1 MIERWMRARW
11 SLLVIGIL
19 AALLGWQTLRI
30 EGFRAGHIT
39 AFGMDRWLIDLGGFK
54 PALASCTAQ
63 NVAFI
68 TAQAE
73 ADALA
78 AAANEDEER
87 RTAANAERSD
97 ASHADDQI
105 RADAAGRDYI
115 SRNRIAAGRV
125 RPQSDRGEASQTPAA
140 TGSGRAAIP
149 AEMPA
154 DPFVAISD
162 PDLQTC
168 TAAVTYAVG
177 AHNWA
182 QTLKRPET
190 AKPPG
195 PQ

>member
-1 MIERWMRARW
+1 MIERWLRARW

-39 AFGMDRWLIDLGGFK
+39 AFGMDRWLISLGGFK

-73 ADALA
+73 ATALQ
-78 AAANEDEER
+78 AAANEDEEA
-87 RTAANAERSD
+87 RTRANAKGSD
-97 ASHADDQI
+97 RNHEDDLA
-105 RADAAGRDYI
+105 RAGAAGRDYI
-115 SRNRIAAGRV
+115 GRNRIAACRV
-125 RPQSDRGEASQTPAA
+125 RPQSDRGEASQTPAT

-154 DPFVAISD
+154 DPFVAINSA
-162 PDLQTC
+162 DLQAC
-168 TAAVTYAVG
+168 TYAVTYAVS
-177 AHNWA
+177 AHKWA
-182 QTLKRPET
+182 QTLKRPE
-190 AKPPG
+190 ADDPPA